1 MPYKVVRTVP
11 WRAKDLIV
19 DDCEG
24 TEGMQHAGMADRLDG
39 PLRERANCGVG
50 VLMDLSGTRSHA
62 LIDDALQLLE
72 NLDHR
77 GARGAEENTGD
88 GAGILIQKPHAFFAK
103 EISGLGGYD
112 EYGVGQ
118 CFLPQ
123 DPDAQ
128 QALRRCIEQCA
139 ADEEF
144 DVIAWRNV
152 PTGDADLGPGAQAQE
167 PSVQQCFVAPRTAL
181 TPSELDARLYVL
193 RRVIEKAAQQ
203 VDVVGRERFYVCSL
217 DRRKMVY
224 KGRLTNGQLRRY
236 YPDLSDSRVASSLAL
251 VHSRFSTNTLGDWPL
266 AHPYR
271 NIIHNGEINT
281 LRGNLNWMRA
291 READLESDVF
301 GEDLDKL
308 RPITSEGQ
316 SDTAVL
322 DNVLELLV
330 QSGRSLPHALRMLVP
345 EAWEKNETLSPE
357 RRAWYDYHSTLVEP
371 WDGPALV
378 AFTDGES
385 VGAILDRNGLRPCRY
400 CVTDDQ
406 RLIMA
411 SEAGALEVD
420 PSRVVKK
427 DRLQPGQMFLADA
440 TTGRIRTDEEVF
452 EDLVDDRYATWLREQ
467 RVHLSDLMVE
477 DAPPTSNGTP
487 PPDPT
492 PLQRTFGYTIEHLRR
507 LLEPMAEDAKDPVGA
522 MGDDTPSAVLSNRN
536 QTLFGYFKQLF
547 AQVSNPPL
555 DYIREDLVTSLTSH
569 LGRQRNIL
577 GETPAHCRQLQIQ
590 SPILSE
596 AEASMIQALDQPG
609 LQTCALD
616 TTFSTDRSL
625 AEAVDALQQQAEHA
639 VRDGCDIIVLT
650 DHDTSTE
657 RLPIPSLLAV
667 SAVHHHLIR
676 QQLRTR
682 TSLVLESG
690 QPCTVHHMCTLL
702 GYGADAICPY
712 LAYATLRQMAE
723 TGRFEAAP
731 ADAIRNYQLALED
744 GILKVMA
751 KMGISTLDS
760 YKGAQVFE
768 AVGLRSDFV
777 DAYFRGTTSR
787 IEGIGLD
794 ALEADVR
801 ERHRQAFQ
809 TDVAATMEL
818 DQGGELYW
826 RRDGEF
832 HQWNPHTI
840 AALQRAVR
848 TDDADAYQDF
858 ADRINRQ
865 NEQLQT
871 LRGLLD
877 FDTEAA
883 DPISV
888 EEVEPV
894 DAIVQ
899 RFFSGSMSFGSL
911 SPEAHE
917 TLAVAMNRLGAR
929 AGSGEGGEPV
939 ERFGTERTCQIKQ
952 VASGRFGVTIHYLNH
967 ASDLEIKMAQGSKPG
982 EGGQLPGGKVNELI
996 ARTRHTTPGVGL
1008 ISPPPHHDIYSI
1020 EDLAQLIHD
1029 LKCANPQ
1036 ADVHVKLVSE
1046 AGIGVIAAGVSKAKA
1061 DAVLISGHS
1070 GGTGASAKTSIKSAG
1085 LPWELGLAETSQV
1098 LRHNRLRS
1106 RIRVRVDG
1114 GFKTGRD
1121 VAVAALLGAEE
1132 YGFGTAPLITLG
1144 CIMLRK
1150 CHCNTCS
1157 VGVATQDPELR
1168 KMFAGTPEHVIRYMR
1183 FVAQEVREIMA
1194 SLGFRTMDDMIGQ
1207 VDRLQPKPT
1216 DHPKA
1221 RHLDLSSLLHTP
1233 DSPDDPRRTQV
1244 QNHKLEEQ
1252 LDPVL
1257 IEQMEPALQDGTP
1270 VHMQL
1275 PIRNRNRT
1283 VGAMASGVVAD
1294 RCGLD
1299 GLPDDTVQVHFRGTA
1314 GQSFGA
1320 FLARGL
1326 TFRLD
1331 GDANDYV
1338 GKGLSGGKLILR
1350 TPDEAAYAAADNV
1363 ITGNVALYGAT
1374 SGEAYVNGRA
1384 GERFAVRNSGAMA
1397 VVEGVGDHGCEYMTG
1412 GAVVVLGA
1420 IGRNFGA
1427 GMSGGEAYLLDETG
1441 EAADRVNRDMVGV
1454 KPLTDERDRRLV
1466 RRLIENHYTYT
1477 ASEKAGYIL
1486 DHWDEYANRFVK
1498 VMPHAYARVLDERMR
1513 QGEDLRVDLPPRPP
1527 QGDLLPSNGRDL
1539 CPEKII
1545 PMDS

>member
-1 MPYKVVRTVP
+1 
-11 WRAKDLIV
+11 
-19 DDCEG
+19 
-24 TEGMQHAGMADRLDG
+24 MQQAGLADRLDVS
-39 PLRERANCGVG
+39 LRERANCGVG

-62 LIDDALQLLE
+62 LVDDALQLLE

-88 GAGILIQKPHAFFAK
+88 GAGILIQKPHAFFSDD
-103 EISGLGGYD
+103 IDGLGGYD
-112 EYGVGQ
+112 DYGVGQ

-123 DPDAQ
+123 DAEAQ
-128 QALRRCIEQCA
+128 AALKACVARCA
-139 ADEEF
+139 ADEGF
-144 DVIAWRNV
+144 DVIAWRTV
-152 PTGDADLGPGAQAQE
+152 PTDNAGLGPGALDQE
-167 PSVQQCFVAPRTAL
+167 PSVQQCFLAPRAAL
-181 TPSELDARLYVL
+181 PPSELDTRLYVL

-203 VDVVGRERFYVCSL
+203 VEAAGRETFYVCSL
-217 DRRKMVY
+217 DRQKIVY
-224 KGRLTNGQLRRY
+224 KGRLTNEQLRRY
-236 YPDLSDSRVASSLAL
+236 YADLSDERVTSSLAL

-271 NIIHNGEINT
+271 NIVHNGEINT

-291 READLESDVF
+291 READLASDVF

-345 EAWEKNETLSPE
+345 EAWQKNDALSPE

-400 CVTDDQ
+400 CVTEDD

-411 SEAGALEVD
+411 SEAGALDVD
-420 PSRVVKK
+420 PSRIVLK

-452 EDLVDDRYATWLREQ
+452 EDLVDDRYAMWLREE
-467 RVHLSDLMVE
+467 RVALRDLVV
-477 DAPPTSNGTP
+477 DAAPPTTNGTP
-487 PPDPT
+487 APDAAS
-492 PLQRTFGYTIEHLRR
+492 LQRTFGYTIEHLRR

-536 QTLFGYFKQLF
+536 QTLFSYFKQLF

-577 GETPAHCRQLQIQ
+577 GETPAHCRQLQLE

-596 AEASMIQALDQPG
+596 AEAATLRALDRPG
-609 LQTCALD
+609 VRTCTLD
-616 TTFSTDRSL
+616 ITFPADQSL
-625 AEAVDALQQQAEHA
+625 AEAVSTLQQQAEHA
-639 VRDGCDIIVLT
+639 VQDGCEIIVLT
-650 DHDTSTE
+650 DHDTDAD

-676 QQLRTR
+676 RQLRTR

-702 GYGADAICPY
+702 GYGVDAICPY
-712 LAYATLRQMAE
+712 LAYTTLREMAD
-723 TGRFEAAP
+723 TARFEAP
-731 ADAIRNYQLALED
+731 GDDAIRNYRSALED

-768 AVGLRSDFV
+768 AVGLQSDFV

-794 ALEADVR
+794 ALEADLR
-801 ERHRQAFQ
+801 ERHRQAFD
-809 TDVAATMEL
+809 TDMTATLAL

-840 AALQRAVR
+840 ASLQRAVR
-848 TDDADAYQDF
+848 TNDADAYHDF
-858 ADRINRQ
+858 AERINAQ
-865 NEQLQT
+865 SEQLQT

-883 DPISV
+883 DPIPLA
-888 EEVEPV
+888 EVEPV
-894 DAIVQ
+894 DSIVQ

-917 TLAVAMNRLGAR
+917 TVAIAMNRLGAR

-952 VASGRFGVTIHYLNH
+952 VASGRFGVTIHYLQN

-982 EGGQLPGGKVNELI
+982 EGGHLPGGKVNELI
-996 ARTRHTTPGVGL
+996 ARTRYTTPGVGL

-1070 GGTGASAKTSIKSAG
+1070 GGTGASPKTSIKSAG
-1085 LPWELGLAETSQV
+1085 LPWELGLAEANQV
-1098 LRHNRLRS
+1098 LRANRLRS

-1132 YGFGTAPLITLG
+1132 YGFGTAPLVTLG

-1157 VGVATQDPELR
+1157 VGIATQDPELR
-1168 KMFAGTPEHVIRYMR
+1168 KKFAGTPEHVIRYLR
-1183 FVAQEVREIMA
+1183 FVAQEVRDIMA
-1194 SLGFRTMDDMIGQ
+1194 SLGFRTMDAMIGRA
-1207 VDRLQPKPT
+1207 DRLTPSAT

-1221 RHLDLSSLLHTP
+1221 RQLDLSTLLHCP
-1233 DSPDDPRRTQV
+1233 DSPDDPRRTQA
-1244 QNHKLEEQ
+1244 QNHKLDEQ
-1252 LDPVL
+1252 LDTAL
-1257 IEQMEPALQDGTP
+1257 IEQMEPALRDGTS
-1270 VHMQL
+1270 VHIQL

-1283 VGAMASGVVAD
+1283 VGAMASGVLAS

-1299 GLPDDTVQVHFRGTA
+1299 GLPDDTVQVRFRGTA

-1331 GDANDYV
+1331 GEANDYI

-1350 TPDEAAYAAADNV
+1350 TPDEAGYAAADNV

-1374 SGEAYVNGRA
+1374 SGQAYVNGRA

-1427 GMSGGEAYLLDETG
+1427 GMSGGEAYLLNETG
-1441 EAADRVNRDMVGV
+1441 DAAARVNRDMVDAQ
-1454 KPLTDERDRRLV
+1454 PLTDERDRRLV

-1477 ASEKAGYIL
+1477 GSDQAGHIL
-1486 DHWDEYANRFVK
+1486 DHWDDYADRFVK

-1527 QGDLLPSNGRDL
+1527 QGDLLPPNGRDL
-1539 CPEKII
+1539 CPERTI